1 MSITGKKVVRV
12 CSKKS
17 RRQALKDGASREA
30 AVEAAKKAGKEA
42 AARAI
47 KSGTSKRQAKKV
59 AERVTQ
65 QVTKEGRRNV
75 ALDAMKK
82 NNRIYLHKQ
91 VEHL

>member
-1 MSITGKKVVRV
+1 MVRQGTEIR
-12 CSKKS
+12 K
-17 RRQALKDGASREA
+17 A
-30 AVEAAKKAGKEA
+30 AVKAGKEA
-42 AARAI
+42 AKRAV
-47 KSGTSKRQAKKV
+47 KAGTSDNQAKKV